1 MSKLASRK
9 TGILAFAFTALFAWT
24 GIALGQDDSP
34 FSAAVFKEMLPD
46 VSYSAT
52 RTMDMQG
59 RGMTHTINQQVSYTP
74 HKEWA
79 AMELEKAAGI
89 QVTSLT
95 LFDEGVMYTTTG
107 SMTTKGEMPGM
118 TSLEHDVEADGKF
131 EFKGKETID
140 GVSTDKYEFSYR
152 QVQGGETYTVLGTL
166 YRDGDGIPR
175 RVDMNVTTAKG
186 ETMTLLQRTS
196 NIEIGP
202 QDPARF
208 VPPKVTSGNM
218 FGAIM
223 GGISGGAAAAGMAGA
238 TGSAGATKTVIGKVS
253 GWPGGVGRLVDDN
266 NTVIGRVE
274 SDGTL
279 NLAPSG
285 APNSGMQTLESSGY
299 RCDGAT
305 LENGA
310 ANYYAIGEFLGVDDG
325 KGNRLGRIVGAS
337 SEAVAKWSMNPQ
349 ENGAVPGYTVKMVY
363 FNQPAGANGV
373 CRGANE
379 KQERKLDWQAG
390 WNIEQMTIV
399 AVGESDFFPVDGP
412 KETIWETVETVPAG
426 TIWIYDS
433 FGSPHE
439 GDLVDQAANK
449 ATDTATEEV
458 KKSITKGIRKIFGN

>member
-1 MSKLASRK
+1 MSKQASSSA
-9 TGILAFAFTALFAWT
+9 GLFSVVFAALFLCSGAA
-24 GIALGQDDSP
+24 IGQDDSP
-34 FSAAVFKEMLPD
+34 FSGAVFREMLPD

-59 RGMTHTINQQVSYTP
+59 RGRTHTINQEVSYTP
-74 HKEWA
+74 RKEWA
-79 AMELEKAAGI
+79 SMKLEQAASVE
-89 QVTSLT
+89 VTSLT
-95 LFDEGVMYTTTG
+95 LYDEGVLYTTTAG
-107 SMTTKGEMPGM
+107 MTTKGEMPAL
-118 TSLEHDVEADGKF
+118 TSLEDQVEADGTF

-140 GVSTDKYEFSYR
+140 GVSTDKYEFNYR

-175 RVDMNVTTAKG
+175 RVDMNVTTGKG
-186 ETMTLLQRTS
+186 ETMTLQQRTS
-196 NIEIGP
+196 NIVIGP

-208 VPPKVTSGNM
+208 VPPKVSSGSM

-223 GGISGGAAAAGMAGA
+223 GGMTGGAAAAGMAG
-238 TGSAGATKTVIGKVS
+238 SAGASKIVIGKVS

-279 NLAPSG
+279 NIAPAG
-285 APNSGMQTLESSGY
+285 APNSGMQVLESSGY

-337 SEAVAKWSMNPQ
+337 SEAVAKWAMNPQ
-349 ENGAVPGYTVKMVY
+349 ENAAVPGYTVKMVY
-363 FNQPAGANGV
+363 FSQPASANGV
-373 CRGANE
+373 CRSATD

-390 WNIEQMTIV
+390 WNIEQMTVV
-399 AVGESDFFPVDGP
+399 AVGKSDFFPVDGP
-412 KETIWETVETVPAG
+412 KETVWETVDSVPPG

-439 GDLVDQAANK
+439 GDLVDQAAN
-449 ATDTATEEV
+449 TATETATDEV